1 MIKTLLNII
10 KKIIEIKNVD
20 KTYKRLRRHLNKM
33 PVGFPSTFSGVEL
46 RILKTMF
53 SVDDAL
59 LALNL
64 DYKFKTIDEIHTIQ
78 KDTGLS
84 ADELHNR
91 LSGMGKSGA
100 ILVKEK
106 NGTKLFALVPLIVGM
121 YELQTDTLKTGYY
134 LNIREYVSKIFAIEY
149 LSTAVPQSRIIPV
162 EKSITPDIKTAN
174 YDEIRSLVMSSNK
187 SICVAECICRKGKD
201 LLGEPC
207 SVTDRREL
215 CLYFQEFGDTF
226 AENNW
231 GREVSK
237 EEALE
242 ILDQSQKEGLVLQP
256 SNEQEPQF
264 ICACCGCCCGL
275 LEMVRAMPRPANFV
289 ASNYYAKN
297 ISDLCKG
304 CTKCVDICQM
314 DAIKMKDTTAVI
326 DQSKCIGCG
335 VCVAACKFES
345 LSMVKKQQE
354 IIPPQTTEEL
364 YDFIMKNKKTG
375 IKKYAGLLS
384 KMLSPGI

>member
-1 MIKTLLNII
+1 MIKALLNII
-10 KKIIEIKNVD
+10 KKLIEIKKID

-64 DYKFKTIDEIHTIQ
+64 DYKFKTIDEIHTTQ
-78 KDTGLS
+78 KETNLS
-84 ADELHNR
+84 TDELYNR

-100 ILVKEK
+100 ILIKEI
-106 NGTKLFALVPLIVGM
+106 NGKKVFALVPLIIGM
-121 YELQTDTLKTGYY
+121 YELQTDSLKTGYY
-134 LNIREYVSKIFAIEY
+134 LDIREYVSKIFAIEY

-162 EKSITPDIKTAN
+162 EKSITPDIKPAS
-174 YDEIRSLVMSSNK
+174 YDEIRSLVMMTEK

-215 CLYFQEFGDTF
+215 CLYFHEFGDTF

-237 EEALE
+237 EKALE
-242 ILDQSQKEGLVLQP
+242 ILEQSQKEGLVLQP

-275 LEMVRAMPRPANFV
+275 LEMVNAMPCPANFV
-289 ASNYYAKN
+289 ASNYYVEN
-297 ISDLCKG
+297 NSDSCKG

-314 DAIKMKDTTAVI
+314 DAVQMKDNTAVI
-326 DQSKCIGCG
+326 DRRKCIGCG
-335 VCVAACKFES
+335 VCVAACKVES
-345 LSMVKKQQE
+345 LSLIKKQGDT
-354 IIPPQTTEEL
+354 IPPQTTEDL
-364 YDFIMKNKKTG
+364 YDVIMSNKKKG
-375 IKKYAGLLS
+375 IKKYFGLFT
-384 KMLSPGI
+384 KMLFLKR